1 LADDATP
8 PVTAGADQQPAPPA
22 HPQHRGQWIVI
33 GSLIIL
39 GLIISAVLILLH
51 EQRLGKAAESAQQVV
66 PGITITTVTART
78 GDIGVYLDAIGTVT
92 PVSTDSITSQVSG
105 AIAAVHYQE
114 GQLVEK
120 GDPLVDIDDRPYRAT
135 LTQAQGTLE
144 HDEQVLAQTQMDLDR
159 YRAAWARNAIAKQM
173 LDDQEK
179 IVLQDHGT
187 VTSDRGAVQYDQTQ
201 LDFCHITSPIAGRVG
216 LRLVD
221 PGNAVQSTGGLT
233 LVVITQVQP
242 ITVIFTCPEDSIAQ
256 VVDRLHA
263 HAHLPVDAYDRTGLK
278 KIAGGT
284 LLTFDNL
291 IDTTTGTVK
300 ARALFDNAHDE
311 LFPNQFVNTRL
322 LVTTLTAVTLIPSSA
337 IQQNGQKTYLYV
349 IQDGTAHMRMVTA
362 GVAEGGLTQ
371 VDGISAGDIVANSSF
386 DKLKDNA
393 AVIVAK
399 DPPAACTSG
408 GPKP

>member
-1 LADDATP
+1 
-8 PVTAGADQQPAPPA
+8 
-22 HPQHRGQWIVI
+22 
-33 GSLIIL
+33 
-39 GLIISAVLILLH
+39 
-51 EQRLGKAAESAQQVV
+51 
-66 PGITITTVTART
+66 
-78 GDIGVYLDAIGTVT
+78 
-92 PVSTDSITSQVSG
+92 
-105 AIAAVHYQE
+105 
-114 GQLVEK
+114 
-120 GDPLVDIDDRPYRAT
+120 
-135 LTQAQGTLE
+135 
-144 HDEQVLAQTQMDLDR
+144 M
-159 YRAAWARNAIAKQM
+159 
-173 LDDQEK
+173 
-179 IVLQDHGT
+179 
-187 VTSDRGAVQYDQTQ
+187 
-201 LDFCHITSPIAGRVG
+201 
-216 LRLVD
+216 
-221 PGNAVQSTGGLT
+221 QSTGGLT

-399 DPPAACTSG
+399 DPPAAGTSG

>member
-1 LADDATP
+1 MADDATP

-399 DPPAACTSG
+399 DPPAAGTSG

>member
-1 LADDATP
+1 MADDATP

-337 IQQNGQKTYLYV
+337 IQQN
-349 IQDGTAHMRMVTA
+349 AHMRMVTA

-399 DPPAACTSG
+399 DPPAAGTSG

>member
-1 LADDATP
+1 MADDATP

>member
-399 DPPAACTSG
+399 DPPAAGTSG

>member
-1 LADDATP
+1 
-8 PVTAGADQQPAPPA
+8 
-22 HPQHRGQWIVI
+22 
-33 GSLIIL
+33 
-39 GLIISAVLILLH
+39 
-51 EQRLGKAAESAQQVV
+51 
-66 PGITITTVTART
+66 
-78 GDIGVYLDAIGTVT
+78 VYLDAIGTVT

-399 DPPAACTSG
+399 DPPAAGTSG